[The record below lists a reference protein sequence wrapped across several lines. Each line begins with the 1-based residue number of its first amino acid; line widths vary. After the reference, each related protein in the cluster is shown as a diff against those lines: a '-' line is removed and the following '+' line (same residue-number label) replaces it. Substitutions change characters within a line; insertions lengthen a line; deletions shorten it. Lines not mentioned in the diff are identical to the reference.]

1 MGQLSKKLNQLEREI
16 ESLRQQ
22 LALAKLQAIKD
33 RRHIYNLKNEL
44 SYLLLGDTQRVK
56 SP

>member
-33 RRHIYNLKNEL
+33 RTHIYKLKTEL
-44 SYLLLGDTQRVK
+44 NHLMLGVSQSLK